1 MKIALLV
8 IGKTIGKEL
17 TTLISD
23 YTGRVTHYI
32 PFEMVTI
39 PELKNTKSLSA
50 EQQKQSEGE
59 LIIKQ
64 LQSSDYVVL
73 LDERG
78 KEMRSVDFANWIEK
92 RQQSVGKRIVFI
104 IGGPYGFSKDVY
116 DRKQEMLSVSKM
128 TFSHQM
134 IRLIFTEQLYRAMT
148 IIKNEPYHHE

>member
-1 MKIALLV
+1 MKITLLV
-8 IGKTIGKEL
+8 VGKTVGKEL

-23 YTGRVTHYI
+23 YAERVTHYV

-39 PELKNTKSLSA
+39 PELKNTKSLSM
-50 EQQKQSEGE
+50 EQQKQAEGE
-59 LIIKQ
+59 LIMKQ

-78 KEMRSVDFANWIEK
+78 KEMRSVDFADWIEK
-92 RQQSVGKRIVFI
+92 RQQTIGKRLVFV
-104 IGGPYGFSKDVY
+104 IGGPYGFAKEVY